1 MFVPAGER
9 RTFAEMDQVD
19 KQKLSHRARALRRLI
34 AMCFEQT

>member
-9 RTFAEMDQVD
+9 RTFAEMDQAD